1 MDKIKDEIKS
11 LLAEMGAKEGLVTKL
26 LTVMENYQKHV
37 EETVRTELTEDF
49 KQKISKAKEVC
60 LEELKKEK
68 STLAK
73 KVEIFLEARTNTID
87 KEARKQAAIGE
98 SIAFKT
104 LRDMKSLVE
113 GVEIGGEKGTQVTS
127 GEVKKLRVMVHQL
140 QEESARNKAKA
151 QRANEIA
158 LKVLERNKILE
169 STTIAKPKPVTV
181 TEAKDTKTT
190 GKQLNEMK
198 EQSAEPKTSRP
209 ATSETIAKQP
219 EKKVT
224 QPDGEPEIMAIAN
237 EIGEPAFIR

>member
-11 LLAEMGAKEGLVTKL
+11 LLAEMGAKPDLITKL
-26 LTVMENYQKHV
+26 ITVMESYQKKV
-37 EETVRTELTEDF
+37 EEKVRTEMTEEF
-49 KQKISKAKEVC
+49 KQKVTKAKEVC

-68 STLAK
+68 TGLAK
-73 KVEIFLEARTNTID
+73 KVEIFLEARTNTIN
-87 KEARKQAAIGE
+87 KEALKQAAIGE
-98 SIAFKT
+98 SKASKT

-140 QEESARNKAKA
+140 QEDLSRQKAKA

-169 STTIAKPKPVTV
+169 SATAKPSKTV
-181 TEAKDTKTT
+181 TESAVKTT
-190 GKQLNEMK
+190 GTQLNEIK
-198 EQSAEPKTSRP
+198 EHGVKPQTSRP

-219 EKKVT
+219 EKT
-224 QPDGEPEIMAIAN
+224 AAAPQGEADIMAIAN

>member
-26 LTVMENYQKHV
+26 LTVMENYQKQV
-37 EETVRTELTEDF
+37 EERVRSEITEEF
-49 KQKISKAKEVC
+49 KQKVSKAKEVC

-68 STLAK
+68 LALGK

-98 SIAFKT
+98 SVASKT
-104 LRDMKSLVE
+104 LRDMKSLIE
-113 GVEIGGEKGTQVTS
+113 GVEIGGEKDTQVTS

-140 QEESARNKAKA
+140 QEDNARQKAKA

-169 STTIAKPKPVTV
+169 GATAKPSKPVTESAV
-181 TEAKDTKTT
+181 KTTT
-190 GKQLNEMK
+190 GKQLNEIK
-198 EQSAEPKTSRP
+198 EQGAKPQTSRP

-219 EKKVT
+219 EKKTVAA
-224 QPDGEPEIMAIAN
+224 PEGEPEIMAIAN
-237 EIGEPAFIR
+237 EIGEPSYIR

>member
-1 MDKIKDEIKS
+1 
-11 LLAEMGAKEGLVTKL
+11 
-26 LTVMENYQKHV
+26 MESYQKQV
-37 EETVRTELTEDF
+37 EEKVRTEMTEEF
-49 KQKISKAKEVC
+49 KQKVTKAKEVC

-68 STLAK
+68 SGLAK
-73 KVEIFLEARTNTID
+73 KVEIFLEARTNTIN
-87 KEARKQAAIGE
+87 KEALKQAAIGE
-98 SIAFKT
+98 SKASKT

-140 QEESARNKAKA
+140 QEDLSRQKAKA

-169 STTIAKPKPVTV
+169 SATAKPSKTV
-181 TEAKDTKTT
+181 AESAAKTTT
-190 GKQLNEMK
+190 GKQLNEIK
-198 EQSAEPKTSRP
+198 EHGVKPQTSRP

-219 EKKVT
+219 EKT
-224 QPDGEPEIMAIAN
+224 AAAPQGGEADIMAIAN